1 MSFTRESAASMVALQ
16 AIAMANHPRIAP
28 GATARVLISRW
39 TSHDHALSDADH
51 LLRRVLE
58 DTDPTSLDA
67 LEIINALVAI
77 ADANESGASI

>member
-16 AIAMANHPRIAP
+16 AIRMANYPRIAP
-28 GATARVLISRW
+28 GATARFLASRW
-39 TSHDHALSDADH
+39 TSHDHALADADH

-67 LEIINALVAI
+67 LEIINALAAI